1 MIARICSAHKANVLE
16 VSAFRRE
23 VATNVHAAEYGDVEL
38 SHVYVDNAAMIAG
51 PIGMLPSASPGLV
64 DAHGRRE
71 ALYEPIHGSA
81 PDIAVQ
87 CIANPL

>member
-1 MIARICSAHKANVLE
+1 MSARICSAHKANVLE

-51 PIGMLPSASPGLV
+51 PIGMLPSAMHPGWSMRTGGARLST
-64 DAHGRRE
+64 DLLMA
-71 ALYEPIHGSA
+71 
-81 PDIAVQ
+81 
-87 CIANPL
+87 